1 MDNIEL
7 LKILLQEK
15 KYPYFDDVEL
25 QALLEFNNND
35 VYLTASKLSLMKANG
50 DKSIKVGPITI
61 EGPGA
66 EYWINLSNQYAETVK
81 NNNSGS
87 DVYSGYKTMM
97 VRCDG
102 Q

>member
-1 MDNIEL
+1 MDNLEL

-15 KYPYFDDVEL
+15 KYPYFDDAEL
-25 QALLEFNNND
+25 QALLESNDND

-66 EYWINLSNQYAETVK
+66 EYWINLSNQYTETAK
-81 NNNSGS
+81 NNSGS
-87 DVYSGYKTMM
+87 SAISSGYKTTMT
-97 VRCDG
+97 RCDG

>member
-1 MDNIEL
+1 MDNLEL

-15 KYPYFDDVEL
+15 KYPYFDDAEL
-25 QALLEFNNND
+25 QALLESNDND

-66 EYWINLSNQYAETVK
+66 EYWINLSNQYTETSK
-81 NNNSGS
+81 SNNSS
-87 DVYSGYKTMM
+87 IVLSGYKTTMA
-97 VRCDG
+97 RCDG